1 MSEQSAPDDFLS
13 GTSGLVF
20 GVRATSRALVR
31 DAIADTSALA
41 RGWPWRL
48 RRAAARWPR
57 RRVLAL
63 GVERADQPNLL
74 ARARQEL
81 LHSRHEVRFEST
93 VAVTRDGALE
103 PDLLPG
109 GLETPG
115 WHWRD

>member
-1 MSEQSAPDDFLS
+1 MRLAHRQVPVRERDRDGRGDRGAPPRGAERAPPVGEQSAPDDFLS

-81 LHSRHEVRFEST
+81 
-93 VAVTRDGALE
+93 
-103 PDLLPG
+103 
-109 GLETPG
+109 
-115 WHWRD
+115 